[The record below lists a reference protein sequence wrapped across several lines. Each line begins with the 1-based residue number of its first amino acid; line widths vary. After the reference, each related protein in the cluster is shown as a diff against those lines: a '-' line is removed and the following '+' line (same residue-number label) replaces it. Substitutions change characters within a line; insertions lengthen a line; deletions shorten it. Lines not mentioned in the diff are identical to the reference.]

1 MASLR
6 SCEVLSK
13 DQKQVLLTFYKGM
26 SSTSKDKHELMLEA
40 SEKTGTSYEKVKLA
54 I

>member
-6 SCEVLSK
+6 SCKVLGK
-13 DQKQVLLTFYKGM
+13 DPKQVLLTFYKGM

-40 SEKTGTSYEKVKLA
+40 HLRKREQVMKK
-54 I
+54 